1 MVVHLFI
8 VMNILFPLSQPRIL
22 PDLTVYMSSTAGVL

>member
-8 VMNILFPLSQPRIL
+8 VMNILFPLSQPRL
-22 PDLTVYMSSTAGVL
+22 LSDLTVYMSSTVGLL